1 MNKGFY
7 QQALTL
13 IESKMPIYY
22 HNKKMMIFS
31 EQCLDFLN
39 RNSYIMKGKFTR
51 KNLSDL
57 GMRDIILLNL
67 FNYFIPKMISS
78 QKDIQ
83 NSNKRKLETY
93 SKFIDLPDHK
103 KIISNNTLKNI
114 NVEFYP
120 SIDKKLFMIFVYHC
134 YFKEL
139 RNKSVHVNED
149 SAIPSTDYLFQK
161 VKDYCTLVRGYNG
174 NCAKLKS
181 KNEDSSNCFLR

>member
-1 MNKGFY
+1 
-7 QQALTL
+7 
-13 IESKMPIYY
+13 
-22 HNKKMMIFS
+22 MMIFS

-39 RNSYIMKGKFTR
+39 RNSNITQMKGKFTR

-57 GMRDIILLNL
+57 GRRDIILLNL
-67 FNYFIPKMISS
+67 FNYFIPKMINKMVSF

-83 NSNKRKLETY
+83 NSNKGKLETY
-93 SKFIDLPDHK
+93 SKFIDLPDNK
-103 KIISNNTLKNI
+103 KIISNNTLTSFFK
-114 NVEFYP
+114 EFYL

-149 SAIPSTDYLFQK
+149 SAIPSTDYLFKK

>member
-1 MNKGFY
+1 
-7 QQALTL
+7 
-13 IESKMPIYY
+13 
-22 HNKKMMIFS
+22 MIFKKV
-31 EQCLDFLN
+31 N
-39 RNSYIMKGKFTR
+39 KV
-51 KNLSDL
+51 
-57 GMRDIILLNL
+57 II
-67 FNYFIPKMISS
+67 KMVNNSS

-83 NSNKRKLETY
+83 NSKLETY

-103 KIISNNTLKNI
+103 KIISNNTLTSFF

-139 RNKSVHVNED
+139 RNKSVHVNKD
-149 SAIPSTDYLFQK
+149 SAIPSTDYLFKK